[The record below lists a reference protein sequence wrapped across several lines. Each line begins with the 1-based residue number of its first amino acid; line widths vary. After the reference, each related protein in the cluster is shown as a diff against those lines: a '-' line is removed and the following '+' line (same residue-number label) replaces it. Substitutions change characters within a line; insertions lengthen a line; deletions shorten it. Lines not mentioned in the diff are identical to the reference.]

1 MTMTGTTSAEF
12 IAKLKHHDDEM
23 LEMVAV
29 MFLTV
34 AVRRPNAKAAEK
46 ALRAELK
53 RRHMGARVDRL
64 VAAAKATGEA
74 MADQAVVANL
84 PDGSQIMNMPGATV
98 TAKWVKREPSGT
110 A

>member
-1 MTMTGTTSAEF
+1 MQSTAEF
-12 IAKLKHHDDEM
+12 IAKLKHHDDET

-34 AVRRPNAKAAEK
+34 AARRPNAKAAEK

-64 VAAAKATGEA
+64 VAAANAMGEA
-74 MADQAVVANL
+74 MADQTVVANL
-84 PDGSQIMNMPGATV
+84 PDGSQILTMPCATA
-98 TAKWVKREPSGT
+98 TAKWVKNETSETG
-110 A
+110 